1 MNTFN
6 KIAGPLGLVLIIIG
20 GITYGILYTSI
31 YSMIP
36 LILGLILSVYSVIM
50 NLKLSKTEGAVR
62 STKLS
67 INAGISILFL
77 AAILIFCQ
85 ALASRHS
92 ARFDTT
98 ENKRYSLSSETT
110 NILDGLKDNV
120 TFTCFFK
127 ETTRGKRQLEDLLK
141 EYSSKSPHIKYRF
154 IDPDKKPM
162 EAKRYGVT
170 SYGTTVVECRDQ
182 EEKIYGTTEEKI
194 TNALLK
200 VTRKKKKAIYFVSG
214 HGEKALEDTEP
225 SGLSQLKK
233 AIGDENYEVKELFTM
248 RDTIPEDC
256 SVLVVAGPTK
266 DMFPQE
272 QKMFE
277 RYLDKGGKLLAMVD
291 PLSGTHQLDSLISH
305 YGIEVTNSMIIDK
318 LGKLLAGN
326 YLTPVVNS
334 YGEHPI
340 TKNFRV
346 ASFFPQVRALRK
358 TTNADKN
365 LNIVTLVS
373 TSPSSYAETNVKAL
387 LSGKTQ
393 FNPNED
399 MAGPV
404 NIAMVASK
412 QHTGIDVNTGKK
424 KPSSRL
430 VVFGD
435 SDFISNGYLNLSGNK
450 DLILNTINWLA
461 EEEDLIAIRPRN
473 ALSQP
478 VILTDKQGRVV
489 FWLPVIGLPAL
500 IALLGIMVGV
510 KKHKAA

>member
-1 MNTFN
+1 
-6 KIAGPLGLVLIIIG
+6 
-20 GITYGILYTSI
+20 
-31 YSMIP
+31 
-36 LILGLILSVYSVIM
+36 
-50 NLKLSKTEGAVR
+50 
-62 STKLS
+62 
-67 INAGISILFL
+67 
-77 AAILIFCQ
+77 
-85 ALASRHS
+85 
-92 ARFDTT
+92 
-98 ENKRYSLSSETT
+98 
-110 NILDGLKDNV
+110 
-120 TFTCFFK
+120 
-127 ETTRGKRQLEDLLK
+127 
-141 EYSSKSPHIKYRF
+141 
-154 IDPDKKPM
+154 
-162 EAKRYGVT
+162 
-170 SYGTTVVECRDQ
+170 
-182 EEKIYGTTEEKI
+182 
-194 TNALLK
+194 
-200 VTRKKKKAIYFVSG
+200 
-214 HGEKALEDTEP
+214 
-225 SGLSQLKK
+225 
-233 AIGDENYEVKELFTM
+233 
-248 RDTIPEDC
+248 
-256 SVLVVAGPTK
+256 
-266 DMFPQE
+266 
-272 QKMFE
+272 
-277 RYLDKGGKLLAMVD
+277 
-291 PLSGTHQLDSLISH
+291 
-305 YGIEVTNSMIIDK
+305 
-318 LGKLLAGN
+318 
-326 YLTPVVNS
+326 
-334 YGEHPI
+334 
-340 TKNFRV
+340 
-346 ASFFPQVRALRK
+346 QVRALRK

-424 KPSSRL
+424 NPSSRL